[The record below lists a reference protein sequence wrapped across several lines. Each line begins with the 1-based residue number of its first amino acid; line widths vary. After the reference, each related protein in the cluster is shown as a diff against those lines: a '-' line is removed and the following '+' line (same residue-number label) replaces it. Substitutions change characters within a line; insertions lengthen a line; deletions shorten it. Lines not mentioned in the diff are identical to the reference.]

1 MSEELWTNWMRF
13 LCEESQQWKHQ
24 RLAIQVLWNEH
35 GVCDHVRIKC
45 LLTKYSLHLR
55 TSAHN
60 GFGEDNTMFGQL
72 TNELAGTEH
81 RPSVTPIISGCLGP
95 TALRIQPTISQLFL
109 ANPVYI
115 LDYSIYIYYIHST
128 YVASNGVL
136 SEFEG
141 YKFGPSRGSSEWSL
155 TSLLESVNA
164 ADRTKRSGSRP
175 HLPTQTFHACVTAS
189 LFMCGIYTHIYLHR
203 PAKSPYCKQ
212 I

>member
-1 MSEELWTNWMRF
+1 MPKKRSPVKVFLLLPRARSSRSGVWMSEELWTNWMRF

-115 LDYSIYIYYIHST
+115 LDYSIYIYIIYIVLMSPPM
-128 YVASNGVL
+128 ASYLNSRATNLAHLADHRSGVL
-136 SEFEG
+136 PHCS
-141 YKFGPSRGSSEWSL
+141 SR
-155 TSLLESVNA
+155 
-164 ADRTKRSGSRP
+164 
-175 HLPTQTFHACVTAS
+175 
-189 LFMCGIYTHIYLHR
+189 
-203 PAKSPYCKQ
+203 
-212 I
+212 